1 MANIK
6 KTQSDY
12 VPSIIDIKE
21 TLQDLCDYYS
31 TNLVVSKGAERKSY
45 KKKLEN
51 IKIIQEIISDP
62 NTRKIIDQHISN
74 KQLMI
79 EQKKSNVI
87 L

>member
-51 IKIIQEIISDP
+51 IKIILILERSLINIYQ
-62 NTRKIIDQHISN
+62 ISN
-74 KQLMI
+74 
-79 EQKKSNVI
+79 
-87 L
+87 